1 MNQQSE
7 SRRERVVVALDA
19 SANSRATLRAAAQL
33 ALQLQAELEGLFIED
48 DNLLRLCNLPFSQE
62 VGLFS
67 ATARRL
73 DSGAI
78 EREFRGVARSLQQL
92 IASIAEP
99 MQLPWSFRV
108 TRGRVAEELL
118 SAAEQAQLLSLG
130 SKGHSRGDT
139 VGSVSEVV
147 IRRSARP
154 VLVLGQSDT
163 PLSAFTLIDHASPSG
178 DRALDFALRLAQRT
192 DQILQILIPRS
203 GASPSAERLGWLQA
217 QLAQR
222 NISAQLIQGGSPAT
236 LTRQLGELSTGTLIL
251 PTEFVELIRQVRS
264 SVIVVP

>member
-1 MNQQSE
+1 MHMNQQSE

-92 IASIAEP
+92 IASIAE
-99 MQLPWSFRV
+99 
-108 TRGRVAEELL
+108 
-118 SAAEQAQLLSLG
+118 
-130 SKGHSRGDT
+130 HSC
-139 VGSVSEVV
+139 
-147 IRRSARP
+147 
-154 VLVLGQSDT
+154 
-163 PLSAFTLIDHASPSG
+163 
-178 DRALDFALRLAQRT
+178 
-192 DQILQILIPRS
+192 
-203 GASPSAERLGWLQA
+203 
-217 QLAQR
+217 
-222 NISAQLIQGGSPAT
+222 
-236 LTRQLGELSTGTLIL
+236 
-251 PTEFVELIRQVRS
+251 
-264 SVIVVP
+264 